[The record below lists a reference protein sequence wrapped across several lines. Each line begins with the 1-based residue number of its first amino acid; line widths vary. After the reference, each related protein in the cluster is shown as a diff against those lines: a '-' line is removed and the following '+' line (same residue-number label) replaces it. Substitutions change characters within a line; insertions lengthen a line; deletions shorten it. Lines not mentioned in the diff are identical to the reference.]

1 MTDARY
7 PERWLSD
14 RRILRLSDTD
24 HRTFVTA
31 LVWSVSNR
39 TDGVIEHD
47 DLLLMVGA
55 TQGSAAALVAA
66 GLWAEE
72 ENRWTITDFD
82 STQTS
87 AHQLQAL
94 DNVRRYDRER
104 KASKRNGRPSP
115 EPDVVDP
122 GPAIREDFRTENIG
136 KDSASDRRGQ
146 EELREPT
153 SSEKGVTYDH
163 DALAPFRRPIA
174 S

>member
-47 DLLLMVGA
+47 DLLLMVSA

-94 DNVRRYDRER
+94 DNVRRYDRDR
-104 KASKRNGRPSP
+104 KANQRRPKSGP
-115 EPDVVDP
+115 EVDP
-122 GPAIREDFRTENIG
+122 PPLDHLVREDVRTENIG
-136 KDSASDRRGQ
+136 QDRPG
-146 EELREPT
+146 EEVLGEPT
-153 SSEKGVTYDH
+153 SNEKEVP
-163 DALAPFRRPIA
+163 DAAATFRRRPDA
-174 S
+174 A